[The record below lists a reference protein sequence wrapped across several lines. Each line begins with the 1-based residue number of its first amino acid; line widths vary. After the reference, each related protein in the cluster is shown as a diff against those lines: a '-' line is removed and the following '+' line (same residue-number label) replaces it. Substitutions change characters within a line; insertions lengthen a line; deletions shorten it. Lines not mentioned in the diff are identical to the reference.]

1 MGKGLFITGTDTGVG
16 KTLVSVGLITL
27 FKERGMHVGVM
38 KPVESGCRRE
48 DGGLIPEDAILLKNA
63 AESQDDLDII
73 NPYALEAPL
82 APALA
87 AEMEGVEI
95 RLEVIQRA
103 FEILTSRHD
112 IVIVEGAGGFLV
124 PVFGDYFMADL
135 AKEWD
140 LPLLVVTEPKL
151 GIINHTL
158 LTLAHARGREI
169 PVLGIVMNR
178 TSDQQGLAESLN
190 ADALKR
196 WAKAHFLGSIPFMP
210 GFDKEA
216 IKTAVETN
224 LNLGPIEDFLKKGI
238 DL

>member
-16 KTLVSVGLITL
+16 KTLVSMGLITL
-27 FKERGMHVGVM
+27 FKERGMRVGVM

-48 DGGLIPEDAILLKNA
+48 NGGMTPEDANLLKNA
-63 AESQDDLDII
+63 AGSRDDLDII

-95 RLEVIQRA
+95 RLEVILRA
-103 FEILTSRHD
+103 FEILKSRHD

-124 PVFGDYFMADL
+124 PIFGDFFMADL
-135 AKEWD
+135 AKELN
-140 LPLLVVTEPKL
+140 LPLVLVTEAKL

-158 LTLAHARGREI
+158 LTLANARERGI

-178 TSDQQGLAESLN
+178 TSEQQGLPETLN
-190 ADALKR
+190 PDALKR
-196 WAKAHFLGSIPFMP
+196 WAKAPFLGSLPFIP
-210 GFDKEA
+210 GFDNDALKRA
-216 IKTAVETN
+216 IEMN
-224 LNLGPIEDFLKKGI
+224 LNLGPIEDFLKRA
-238 DL
+238 

>member
-1 MGKGLFITGTDTGVG
+1 VGKGLFITGTDTGVG
-16 KTLVSVGLITL
+16 KTLVGVGLVNL

-38 KPVESGCRRE
+38 KPMESGCRRE
-48 DGGLIPEDAILLKNA
+48 EGRLIPEDAILLKNA

-87 AEMEGVEI
+87 ADMEGVEI

-124 PVFGDYFMADL
+124 PLFGDYFMADL
-135 AKEWD
+135 AKQWD
-140 LPLLVVTEPKL
+140 LPLLVVTGDKL

-158 LTLAHARGREI
+158 LTLAHARERKI

-178 TSDQQGLAESLN
+178 TADQHGLPEALN
-190 ADALKR
+190 PDALKR
-196 WAKAHFLGSIPFMP
+196 WAKAPFLGSIPFLP
-210 GFDKEA
+210 GPDKEA
-216 IKTAVETN
+216 VKEAMRTN
-224 LNLGPIEDFLKKGI
+224 LNLGPIEDFLKRA
-238 DL
+238 

>member
-27 FKERGMHVGVM
+27 FKEMGIHVGVM

-48 DGGLIPEDAILLKNA
+48 EGELIPEDAIMLKNA

-95 RLEVIQRA
+95 RLEIIQRA
-103 FEILTSRHD
+103 FESLISRHD
-112 IVIVEGAGGFLV
+112 MVIVEGAGGFLV
-124 PVFGDYFMADL
+124 PLFGDFFMADL
-135 AKEWD
+135 VKELD
-140 LPLLVVTEPKL
+140 LPLLLVTEAKL

-158 LTLAHARGREI
+158 LTLAHAREREI
-169 PVLGIVMNR
+169 PVLGIIMNR
-178 TSDQQGLAESLN
+178 TSDQQGLPETLN
-190 ADALKR
+190 PEALRR
-196 WAKAHFLGSIPFMP
+196 WAQAPFLGSIPFMP
-210 GFDKEA
+210 GFDNEA
-216 IKTAVETN
+216 IKKAIQTN
-224 LNLGPIEDFLKKGI
+224 LNLGPVEDFLKRG
-238 DL
+238 

>member
-1 MGKGLFITGTDTGVG
+1 MGKGFFITGTDTGVG
-16 KTLVSVGLITL
+16 KTLVCIGLVNL

-38 KPVESGCRRE
+38 KPVESGCRR
-48 DGGLIPEDAILLKNA
+48 DNGKLIPEDAILLKKA

-103 FEILTSRHD
+103 FEILISHHD

-124 PVFGDYFMADL
+124 PIFGDFFMADL
-135 AKEWD
+135 AKELN
-140 LPLLVVTEPKL
+140 LPLLLVTEAKL

-158 LTLAHARGREI
+158 LTLANARERGI
-169 PVLGIVMNR
+169 SALGIVMNR
-178 TSDQQGLAESLN
+178 TSEQQGLPETLN
-190 ADALKR
+190 PDALKR
-196 WAKAHFLGSIPFMP
+196 WAKAPFLGSLPFIPE
-210 GFDKEA
+210 FDNEA
-216 IKTAVETN
+216 IKRAIQTN
-224 LNLGPIEDFLKKGI
+224 LNLGPIEDFLKRA
-238 DL
+238 